1 MNKASIVNDM
11 IKYLQELEARVEEL
25 ESCMDLAEYTAGPR
39 RNDLDMVEQ
48 TSDNYENKNTDNEKK
63 LWTSKRKASD
73 IYETVTELDEMVSDQ
88 DVPSNVKVS
97 MREKEVEVE
106 MKCSY
111 REYILLDIMDE
122 INNLHLDVHSVQS
135 STIDGILTVTLKS
148 KVCA

>member
-1 MNKASIVNDM
+1 
-11 IKYLQELEARVEEL
+11 
-25 ESCMDLAEYTAGPR
+25 
-39 RNDLDMVEQ
+39 
-48 TSDNYENKNTDNEKK
+48 
-63 LWTSKRKASD
+63 
-73 IYETVTELDEMVSDQ
+73 MVSDQ
-88 DVPSNVKVS
+88 DVPSNVKVA